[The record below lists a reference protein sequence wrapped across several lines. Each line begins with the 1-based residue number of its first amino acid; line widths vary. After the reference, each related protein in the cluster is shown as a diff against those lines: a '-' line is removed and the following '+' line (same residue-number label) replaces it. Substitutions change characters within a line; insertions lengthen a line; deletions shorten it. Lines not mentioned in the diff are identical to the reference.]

1 MATPP
6 SDDSRTLFK
15 LIADGSWHP
24 YEEIRDRIAA
34 TVPPGRALRKY
45 QERVAYARQYKN
57 DPSYDT
63 SASEDERIYLGA
75 KACAQIAITSWKG
88 RGVQYSGDG
97 PNKQIR
103 IKPGFKSWGLEA
115 EGVGQP
121 TPEASE
127 GSEPAVEGG
136 EQAQE
141 QEVQEQEAQDWRS
154 LLAAQEKELQD
165 WRSLLAAGQPDDR
178 SVFWGVVEGRRA
190 HYNHMTRQ
198 HVRPVQR
205 DEASVLPSRRVE
217 PEVRELTAEED
228 QEAQRIF
235 GPPEATDS
243 EQAGEGLEPVKEP
256 APIPQ
261 ERPLD
266 RAEMA
271 LFNESEIR
279 DLVAQEVAKQLDG
292 FQGGMQEYLAEQ
304 FDQVRAQIA
313 AAKAPSGRW
322 IFEPA
327 GDAPSET

>member
-127 GSEPAVEGG
+127 GSEPGVEGAD
-136 EQAQE
+136 EAQ
-141 QEVQEQEAQDWRS
+141 QQEARDWQS
-154 LLAAQEKELQD
+154 LLAAEEARDPK
-165 WRSLLAAGQPDDR
+165 SA
-178 SVFWGVVEGRRA
+178 FWDVVEGRRA
-190 HYNHMTRQ
+190 QYNQLTQQYFRSLEQ
-198 HVRPVQR
+198 GDAPNRPR
-205 DEASVLPSRRVE
+205 PLLRIE
-217 PEVRELTAEED
+217 PEVRELSAEED
-228 QEAQRIF
+228 QEAQRMF

-243 EQAGEGLEPVKEP
+243 EQPGEELEPVKEP
-256 APIPQ
+256 PPIPQ

>member
-127 GSEPAVEGG
+127 GSEPGVEGAD
-136 EQAQE
+136 EAQ
-141 QEVQEQEAQDWRS
+141 QQEARDWQS
-154 LLAAQEKELQD
+154 LLAAEEARDPK
-165 WRSLLAAGQPDDR
+165 SA
-178 SVFWGVVEGRRA
+178 FWDVVEGRRA
-190 HYNHMTRQ
+190 QYNQLTQQYFRSLEQ
-198 HVRPVQR
+198 GDAPNRPR
-205 DEASVLPSRRVE
+205 PLLRIE
-217 PEVRELTAEED
+217 PEVRELSAEED

-243 EQAGEGLEPVKEP
+243 EQPGEELESVEEP
-256 APIPQ
+256 PPIPQ